1 MFIEETLELNS
12 TNMNRN
18 IIDGLE
24 NILEPR
30 YLCQSHEIHV
40 FKCLTYSNQ
49 LCLCLSNWHMNGPN
63 LDNYHMTTVKRICI
77 VCKGLTSHLVR
88 QVILGITRTA
98 SQHYPCR
105 RGEGRSLRPFPWKLN
120 GRNCGCHAN
129 GPIGGL
135 DQMTSLECQE

>member
-30 YLCQSHEIHV
+30 YLCQSHEIHI
-40 FKCLTYSNQ
+40 FKCPTYSNQ

-63 LDNYHMTTVKRICI
+63 LDNYHMITMKCICI
-77 VCKGLTSHLVR
+77 ICKGLMSHLVR
-88 QVILGITRTA
+88 QVILGITRTVLGQPKQQVDVTQA
-98 SQHYPCR
+98 DDGDIQSESI
-105 RGEGRSLRPFPWKLN
+105 EGQLSK
-120 GRNCGCHAN
+120 GSHC
-129 GPIGGL
+129 
-135 DQMTSLECQE
+135 